1 MHPEISRFPSLH
13 FYNGKLLN
21 GNLMSTKSAPFHE
34 TNGLGPYVFFD
45 VVDGKELHGR
55 NSGNQSLYNECEV
68 DAAVELL
75 RFFKRRY
82 IFLLSI
88 LYRFCTPFIKYC
100 FSIFT

>member
-45 VVDGKELHGR
+45 VVDGKELHGK
-55 NSGNQSLYNECEV
+55 NSGTQSLYNECEV

-75 RFFKRRY
+75 KSFKRRY
-82 IFLLSI
+82 IFLLSYI
-88 LYRFCTPFIKYC
+88 AQYLHSFH
-100 FSIFT
+100 